1 LNLKDGLA
9 LLLEKL
15 AQIEDLRWV
24 RFLYAYPNKITGRL
38 LDTIAKY
45 EKICSYVDVPLQ
57 HASPN
62 VLKRMKRGAGSDIF
76 LKSIEKI
83 RATIPNVTLRSS
95 FIVGF
100 PGETEQDFD
109 ELCQFVRSAQLDW
122 MGAFAYS
129 DQEGAGAFALDQK
142 LSQREIERRR
152 KKLMG
157 IQQRISRKR
166 KKALV
171 GREFDILLEGP
182 SSETDLLWEGR
193 TEMHA
198 PEIDG
203 KVYVTD
209 FDRITD
215 PQPGNFYRCEVTEAH
230 DYDLIA
236 RLL

>member
-1 LNLKDGLA
+1 MG
-9 LLLEKL
+9 
-15 AQIEDLRWV
+15 R

-45 EKICSYVDVPLQ
+45 DKICSYVDVPLQ

-62 VLKRMKRGAGSDIF
+62 VLKRMKRGAGLEIF

-83 RATIPNVTLRSS
+83 RRPPSDDPIPSS
-95 FIVGF
+95 FHVGF
-100 PGETEQDFD
+100 PGETS
-109 ELCQFVRSAQLDW
+109 RISKS
-122 MGAFAYS
+122 FAS
-129 DQEGAGAFALDQK
+129 SSK
-142 LSQREIERRR
+142 LPSWTGWEPSPTPIRRVPAHSPSPETFTTRIEHRRN

-157 IQQRISRKR
+157 IHKFSRKR

-171 GREFDILLEGP
+171 GCEFDILLEGP
-182 SSETDLLWEGR
+182 SSESDLLWEGR

-209 FDRITD
+209 FDQISD
-215 PQPGNFYRCEVTEAH
+215 PQPGNFYRCQVTETH
-230 DYDLIA
+230 DYDSVV
-236 RLL
+236 RLV